1 MIQDLFV
8 PSVTP
13 FDDDGAIHVDALIA
27 HCDWL
32 LTSGA
37 SGLMLF
43 GTTGEGPSLS
53 VAEKVTTAKAVLAAF
68 PDVPVIASVME
79 NALPDILAAVRGF
92 NELPLA
98 ATLVLPPTYFREAQT
113 DGMHALFELI
123 LEVCEHPVI
132 AYHIPGLAPAVAPSI
147 VADLPMW
154 GAKDSGGDI
163 AYTDAVLASG
173 KSVMVGAEPLVLA
186 SMQHGASGGICGV
199 GNVAPALLA
208 EVCRAAREGRIDDAQ
223 RVLDIVVRVQRAII
237 DAAPDME
244 WIAAFK
250 CDRRIA
256 ARLRPRRCT
265 HPTEDSSQLLD
276 SRSAGSARRSG
287 ERGGRAR
294 VLTSGDLET

>member
-1 MIQDLFV
+1 VIQDLFV

-13 FDDDGAIHVDALIA
+13 FDDDGTIHVDALIA

-43 GTTGEGPSLS
+43 GTTGEGSSLS
-53 VAEKVTTAKAVLAAF
+53 VAEKVTTAKAVLSAF

-79 NALPDILAAVRGF
+79 NALPDILDAVRAF

-98 ATLVLPPTYFREAQT
+98 ATLVLPPSYLRESQT
-113 DGMHALFELI
+113 DGMLAMFELI
-123 LEVCEHPVI
+123 LSVCEHPLI
-132 AYHIPGLAPAVAPSI
+132 AYHIPGLAPTVAPSI

-154 GAKDSGGDI
+154 GAKDSGGNI

-199 GNVAPALLA
+199 GNVAPSLLA
-208 EVCRAAREGRIDDAQ
+208 EVCRAARDGRIDDAQ
-223 RVLDIVVRVQRAII
+223 GALDIVVRLQRAIT

-250 CDRRIA
+250 SI
-256 ARLRPRRCT
+256 
-265 HPTEDSSQLLD
+265 
-276 SRSAGSARRSG
+276 AGSLHGSDLGAVRLPLKARRNY
-287 ERGGRAR
+287 
-294 VLTSGDLET
+294 LTPAVMAALDDAANAGVHQES

>member
-1 MIQDLFV
+1 VIQDLFV

-13 FDDDGAIHVDALIA
+13 FDDGTASVDIDALIA

-43 GTTGEGPSLS
+43 GTTGEGSSLS
-53 VAEKVTTAKAVLAAF
+53 VAEKVTTAKAVLSAF

-79 NALPDILAAVRGF
+79 NALPDILDAVRGF

-98 ATLVLPPTYFREAQT
+98 ATLVLPPSYLRESQS
-113 DGMHALFELI
+113 DGLRELFELI
-123 LEVCEHPVI
+123 VSVCEHPLI

-147 VADLPMW
+147 VVDLPLW

-163 AYTDAVLASG
+163 SYTDAILAGG
-173 KSVMVGAEPLVLA
+173 KPVMVGAEPLLLA

-199 GNVAPALLA
+199 GNVAPSLIA
-208 EVCRAAREGRIDDAQ
+208 EVCRAARDGRTDDAQ
-223 RVLDIVVRVQRAII
+223 RALDVVVRLQRAVI

-250 CDRRIA
+250 AI
-256 ARLRPRRCT
+256 
-265 HPTEDSSQLLD
+265 
-276 SRSAGSARRSG
+276 AGSLHGTDLGRVRLPLKSRRNY
-287 ERGGRAR
+287 
-294 VLTSGDLET
+294 LTPAVQEALDEVASLGVAQES

>member
-1 MIQDLFV
+1 V

-13 FDDDGAIHVDALIA
+13 FADDGTIHVDALIA
-27 HCDWL
+27 HCEWL

-53 VAEKVTTAKAVLAAF
+53 VAEKVTTAKAVIAAF

-79 NALPDILAAVRGF
+79 NALPDILDAVRAF
-92 NELPLA
+92 NQLPLA
-98 ATLVLPPTYFREAQT
+98 ATLVLPPSYFRETQT
-113 DGMHALFELI
+113 DGMRALFELI
-123 LEVCEHPVI
+123 VSVCEHPLI

-147 VADLPMW
+147 VVDLPLW

-163 AYTDAVLASG
+163 TYTDAIVAGG
-173 KSVMVGAEPLVLA
+173 KPVMVGAEPLLLA

-199 GNVAPALLA
+199 GNVAPSLIAA
-208 EVCRAAREGRIDDAQ
+208 VCRAARDGRIDDAQ
-223 RVLDIVVRVQRAII
+223 RMLDVVVRLQRAVI

-250 CDRRIA
+250 LIA
-256 ARLRPRRCT
+256 ESLHGFDLGGVRAPLR
-265 HPTEDSSQLLD
+265 
-276 SRSAGSARRSG
+276 ARRDY
-287 ERGGRAR
+287 
-294 VLTSGDLET
+294 LTPGVRQALDDVSDFVVHQES

>member
-13 FDDDGAIHVDALIA
+13 FDDAGAIHIDALIA

-43 GTTGEGPSLS
+43 GTTGEGPSLG
-53 VAEKVTTAKAVLAAF
+53 VAEKVATAKAVVAAF

-79 NALPDILAAVRGF
+79 NALPDILDAVRAF

-98 ATLVLPPTYFREAQT
+98 ATLVLPPSYFRESQS
-113 DGMHALFELI
+113 DGMRSLFERI
-123 LEVCEHPVI
+123 LEVCEHPLI

-147 VADLPMW
+147 VGDLPLW

-163 AYTDAVLASG
+163 TYTDAVLASG

-199 GNVAPALLA
+199 GNVAPGLLA
-208 EVCRAAREGRIDDAQ
+208 QVCSAAREGRIDEAQ
-223 RVLDIVVRVQRAII
+223 RVLDVVVRLQRALI

-250 CDRRIA
+250 AVASSLHGGDLGDVRMP
-256 ARLRPRRCT
+256 LR
-265 HPTEDSSQLLD
+265 
-276 SRSAGSARRSG
+276 ARRDY
-287 ERGGRAR
+287 
-294 VLTSGDLET
+294 LTPEVKAALDEAASVAAQ

>member
-1 MIQDLFV
+1 VIQDLFV

-13 FDDDGAIHVDALIA
+13 FDDDGAIDVDALIA
-27 HCDWL
+27 HCDWV

-53 VAEKVTTAKAVLAAF
+53 VAEKVTTAKTVLAAF
-68 PDVPVIASVME
+68 PHVPVIASVME
-79 NALPDILAAVRGF
+79 NALPDILAAVRTF

-98 ATLVLPPTYFREAQT
+98 ATLMLPPSFFRETQT
-113 DGMHALFELI
+113 DGMRALFELI
-123 LEVCEHPVI
+123 VAVCEHPLI

-147 VADLPMW
+147 VTELPLW

-163 AYTDAVLASG
+163 TYTDAVLAGG
-173 KSVMVGAEPLVLA
+173 KPVMVGAEPLLLA

-199 GNVAPALLA
+199 GNVAPGLIAQ
-208 EVCRAAREGRIDDAQ
+208 VCRAARDGRIDDAQ
-223 RVLDIVVRVQRAII
+223 RALDVVVRLQRAII

-250 CDRRIA
+250 SI
-256 ARLRPRRCT
+256 
-265 HPTEDSSQLLD
+265 
-276 SRSAGSARRSG
+276 AGSLHGFDLGSVRAPLKSRRDY
-287 ERGGRAR
+287 
-294 VLTSGDLET
+294 LTPAVREALDQASSATQES

>member
-13 FDDDGAIHVDALIA
+13 FDDDGTIHVDALIA

-79 NALPDILAAVRGF
+79 NALPDILDAVRAF

-98 ATLVLPPTYFREAQT
+98 ATLVLPPSYFRESQT
-113 DGMHALFELI
+113 DGMRALFELI
-123 LEVCEHPVI
+123 LSVCEHSLI

-147 VADLPMW
+147 VVDLPLW
-154 GAKDSGGDI
+154 GAKDSGDDI
-163 AYTDAVLASG
+163 TYTDAILAGG
-173 KSVMVGAEPLVLA
+173 KPVMVGAEPLLLA

-208 EVCRAAREGRIDDAQ
+208 EVCRAARDGRIDDAQ
-223 RVLDIVVRVQRAII
+223 RALDVVVRLQRAII

-250 CDRRIA
+250 AIA
-256 ARLRPRRCT
+256 ASLHGTDLGGVRIPLKGRRNYLT
-265 HPTEDSSQLLD
+265 LAVTVALD
-276 SRSAGSARRSG
+276 EASDVGAHQES
-287 ERGGRAR
+287 
-294 VLTSGDLET
+294 

>member
-1 MIQDLFV
+1 VIQDLFV

-13 FDDDGAIHVDALIA
+13 FDDEGSIDVDALIA

-43 GTTGEGPSLS
+43 GTTGEGSSLS
-53 VAEKVTTAKAVLAAF
+53 VGEKVTTAKAVVAAF
-68 PDVPVIASVME
+68 PEVPVIVSVME
-79 NALPDILAAVRGF
+79 NALPYILEAVRGF

-98 ATLVLPPTYFREAQT
+98 ATLVLPPSYLREAQT
-113 DGMHALFELI
+113 DGMRELFELI
-123 LEVCEHPVI
+123 VSASEHPII

-147 VADLPMW
+147 VIDLPLW

-163 AYTDAVLASG
+163 TYTDAIVAGG
-173 KSVMVGAEPLVLA
+173 KPVMVGAEPLLLA

-199 GNVAPALLA
+199 GNVAPSLIAQ
-208 EVCRAAREGRIDDAQ
+208 VCRAAREGRIDDAQ
-223 RVLDIVVRVQRAII
+223 RALDVVVRLQRAVI

-250 CDRRIA
+250 AI
-256 ARLRPRRCT
+256 
-265 HPTEDSSQLLD
+265 
-276 SRSAGSARRSG
+276 AGSLHGTDLGSVRLPLKSRRNYLTPEVQAALDEASTVG
-287 ERGGRAR
+287 E
-294 VLTSGDLET
+294 LQES

>member
-13 FDDDGAIHVDALIA
+13 FGDDGAIHVDALIA

-32 LTSGA
+32 LASGA

-53 VAEKVTTAKAVLAAF
+53 VAEKVTAAKAVVAAF
-68 PDVPVIASVME
+68 PNVPVIASVME
-79 NALPDILAAVRGF
+79 NALPDILDEVRAF

-98 ATLVLPPTYFREAQT
+98 ATLVLPPSYFRESQT
-113 DGMHALFELI
+113 DGMRALFELI
-123 LEVCEHPVI
+123 LDVCEHPLI

-147 VADLPMW
+147 VAELPLW

-163 AYTDAVLASG
+163 TYTDAIVASG
-173 KSVMVGAEPLVLA
+173 KPVMVGAEPLLLT

-199 GNVAPALLA
+199 GNVAPGLLA
-208 EVCRAAREGRIDDAQ
+208 QVCSAAREGRIDDAQ
-223 RVLDIVVRVQRAII
+223 RLLDVVVRLQRAII

-250 CDRRIA
+250 A
-256 ARLRPRRCT
+256 VA
-265 HPTEDSSQLLD
+265 SSLHGGDLGGV
-276 SRSAGSARRSG
+276 RTPLKARRDYLTP
-287 ERGGRAR
+287 EVRAALDEAAN
-294 VLTSGDLET
+294 LTVQ

>member
-1 MIQDLFV
+1 VIQDLFV

-13 FDDDGAIHVDALIA
+13 FGDDGAIHVDALIA

-32 LTSGA
+32 LASGA

-53 VAEKVTTAKAVLAAF
+53 VAEKVTAAKAVVAAF
-68 PDVPVIASVME
+68 PNVPVIASVME
-79 NALPDILAAVRGF
+79 NALPDILDEVRAF

-98 ATLVLPPTYFREAQT
+98 ATLVLPPSYFRESQT
-113 DGMHALFELI
+113 DGMRALFELI
-123 LEVCEHPVI
+123 LDVCEHPLI

-147 VADLPMW
+147 VAELPLW

-163 AYTDAVLASG
+163 TYTDAIVASG
-173 KSVMVGAEPLVLA
+173 KPVMVGAEPLLLT

-199 GNVAPALLA
+199 GNVAPGLLA
-208 EVCRAAREGRIDDAQ
+208 QVCSAAREGRIDDAQ
-223 RVLDIVVRVQRAII
+223 RLLDVVVRLQRAII

-250 CDRRIA
+250 A
-256 ARLRPRRCT
+256 VA
-265 HPTEDSSQLLD
+265 SSLHGGDLGGV
-276 SRSAGSARRSG
+276 RTPLKARRDYLTP
-287 ERGGRAR
+287 EVRAALDEAAN
-294 VLTSGDLET
+294 LTVQ

>member
-1 MIQDLFV
+1 VIQDLFV

-13 FDDDGAIHVDALIA
+13 FDDDGTIHVDALIA

-53 VAEKVTTAKAVLAAF
+53 VAEQVTTAKAVVAAF
-68 PDVPVIASVME
+68 PDVPVIASVMQ
-79 NALPDILAAVRGF
+79 NALPDILDVVRAF

-98 ATLVLPPTYFREAQT
+98 ATLVLPPSYFRENES
-113 DGMHALFELI
+113 DGMRALFEVI
-123 LEVCEHPVI
+123 VSVCEHPLI
-132 AYHIPGLAPAVAPSI
+132 AYHIPGLAPAVATSI
-147 VADLPMW
+147 VVDLPLW

-163 AYTDAVLASG
+163 TYTDAVLAGG
-173 KSVMVGAEPLVLA
+173 KPVMVGAEPLLLA

-208 EVCRAAREGRIDDAQ
+208 GLCSAARDGRIDDAQ
-223 RVLDIVVRVQRAII
+223 RMLDVVVAVQRAVI
-237 DAAPDME
+237 DAAPGME

-250 CDRRIA
+250 SIA
-256 ARLRPRRCT
+256 ASLHGTDLGGVRIPLSGRRNYLT
-265 HPTEDSSQLLD
+265 PEVRAALD
-276 SRSAGSARRSG
+276 EASDVMVPQES
-287 ERGGRAR
+287 
-294 VLTSGDLET
+294 